1 MPILSISASSADNR
15 FSASATIAL
24 MGMEMPIG
32 SFELTSDA
40 TGSTLKATL
49 NIANAVNATVDL
61 YQNGSMQ
68 MLGLDVSAGGQ
79 QISMQAGYGQKN
91 GWDEVTFYAQVST
104 GESIGFALDS
114 VMGDDGI
121 RTGALAFKAVTSGNT
136 VSVSG
141 DVTMVNGTYIG
152 MEGFQMPT
160 EIRES
165 GAGDTEA
172 EQALIQRVSDYIGT
186 HARATNAPAA

>member
-1 MPILSISASSADNR
+1 M
-15 FSASATIAL
+15 
-24 MGMEMPIG
+24 
-32 SFELTSDA
+32 
-40 TGSTLKATL
+40 
-49 NIANAVNATVDL
+49 NATVDL

-91 GWDEVTFYAQVST
+91 GWDEVTFYAQVSM

-152 MEGFQMPT
+152 MEGFRMPT

-172 EQALIQRVSDYIGT
+172 EQALIQRVSDYIST
-186 HARATNAPAA
+186 HARATAAPAA